1 MQTTQPGL
9 WSLPGWFPFCA
20 LTSLSL
26 KKRKQ
31 RNPSCSKSFMLL
43 VCLGREHYY
52 CKVCVC
58 PREKKSGWER
68 KKIFITMSLPGWPKL
83 LSGFSQ
89 RWGSRGPKKEDATL
103 RDHALLY

>member
-9 WSLPGWFPFCA
+9 WSLPSWFPFCA

-31 RNPSCSKSFMLL
+31 RNPSCSRSFMLL
-43 VCLGREHYY
+43 VCLGRDHYY

-68 KKIFITMSLPGWPKL
+68 KKIFYNNVSPWVAK
-83 LSGFSQ
+83 
-89 RWGSRGPKKEDATL
+89 ATL
-103 RDHALLY
+103 WLLPEMGTQRLKEGGCYPT